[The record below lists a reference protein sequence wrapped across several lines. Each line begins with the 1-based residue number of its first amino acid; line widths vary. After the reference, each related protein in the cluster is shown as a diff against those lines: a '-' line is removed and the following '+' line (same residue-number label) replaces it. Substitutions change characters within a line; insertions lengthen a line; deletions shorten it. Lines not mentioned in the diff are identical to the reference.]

1 MGKSKK
7 RKFLSQGEIFRKI
20 YPKVH
25 RPLVCLLCGEQIQQG
40 FLLAHKESQ
49 HGEKRIAPSPTV
61 RHKSNSWVSVVQGG
75 LPSLGRGAR

>member
-7 RKFLSQGEIFRKI
+7 RQLLSQGEILRKI
-20 YPKVH
+20 YPKVR
-25 RPLVCLLCGEQIQQG
+25 RPLVCLLCGEQIQPG

-49 HGEKRIAPSPTV
+49 HGEKRITPSPTF
-61 RHKSNSWVSVVQGG
+61 RYALNSWVSVVQGG